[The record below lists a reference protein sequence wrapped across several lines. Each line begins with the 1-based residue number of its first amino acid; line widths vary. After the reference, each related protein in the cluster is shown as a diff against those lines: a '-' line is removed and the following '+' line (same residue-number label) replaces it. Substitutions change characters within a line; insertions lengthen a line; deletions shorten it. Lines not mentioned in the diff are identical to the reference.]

1 MSLNLRNEAALYSGD
16 MAVDDQAHLL
26 TFPLPTPIAVFALDG
41 RLLAQVTHRT
51 VPLPLLLSGN
61 HREHIQL
68 LIIPSPQSP
77 LVFGHTWLKLHNP
90 QIDWSLSKFVS
101 WSAHCYSTCL
111 HSAAPS
117 CTQVAPVCLTPIGLT
132 SAPSPYND
140 LSDVFSKDRAH
151 SPSPHRPYDCV
162 IDLLPCATLPSK
174 QDAMELYIW
183 VSLAGLT
190 LLSSSPVGWVSFSLG
205 IRITPTLSRL
215 QRGKWYN
222 CQGQVPITSYW
233 LCVWPPSLTC
243 RLLQAGFA
251 KCIPIGT
258 HMREWRVEDSFYY
271 TPWTFWALSYA
282 LWIHQCSSGVSSAVE
297 RCSPWHIT
305 LFCVCLSRQYT
316 YFLPKTLRNLLNMS
330 GQCNKSVNIS
340 VQTFCQSEEISLL
353 LNICGVPGIC
363 HQAGGGEGGP
373 LQGAGGDRLTGS
385 IES

>member
-140 LSDVFSKDRAH
+140 LSDVFSKGSSTLTSTPPTIWLRHWLTSLCHAPFQTGRHGIIHLGLARWPNLTVLFTRGVGFFFVGNKDH
-151 SPSPHRPYDCV
+151 SDP
-162 IDLLPCATLPSK
+162 
-174 QDAMELYIW
+174 
-183 VSLAGLT
+183 VST
-190 LLSSSPVGWVSFSLG
+190 
-205 IRITPTLSRL
+205 T
-215 QRGKWYN
+215 
-222 CQGQVPITSYW
+222 
-233 LCVWPPSLTC
+233 
-243 RLLQAGFA
+243 
-251 KCIPIGT
+251 
-258 HMREWRVEDSFYY
+258 
-271 TPWTFWALSYA
+271 
-282 LWIHQCSSGVSSAVE
+282 
-297 RCSPWHIT
+297 
-305 LFCVCLSRQYT
+305 
-316 YFLPKTLRNLLNMS
+316 
-330 GQCNKSVNIS
+330 
-340 VQTFCQSEEISLL
+340 
-353 LNICGVPGIC
+353 
-363 HQAGGGEGGP
+363 EG
-373 LQGAGGDRLTGS
+373 
-385 IES
+385 